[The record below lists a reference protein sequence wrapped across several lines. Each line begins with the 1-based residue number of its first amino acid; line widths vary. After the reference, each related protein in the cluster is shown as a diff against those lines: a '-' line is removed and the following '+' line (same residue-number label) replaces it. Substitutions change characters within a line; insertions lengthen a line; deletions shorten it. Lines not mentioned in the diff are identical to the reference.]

1 MIKFIARMIEQK
13 AGAGGSLE
21 EGQELYRKYF
31 IYTKIYVA
39 TYKAGVD
46 EILVADGY
54 STVIVTA

>member
-1 MIKFIARMIEQK
+1 MVKFIARMIEQK

-31 IYTKIYVA
+31 IYTKIYVKN
-39 TYKAGVD
+39 YKAGVD

>member
-1 MIKFIARMIEQK
+1 MVKFIARMIEQR

-31 IYTKIYVA
+31 IYTKIYVKN
-39 TYKAGVD
+39 YKAGVD
-46 EILVADGY
+46 EILVSDGY